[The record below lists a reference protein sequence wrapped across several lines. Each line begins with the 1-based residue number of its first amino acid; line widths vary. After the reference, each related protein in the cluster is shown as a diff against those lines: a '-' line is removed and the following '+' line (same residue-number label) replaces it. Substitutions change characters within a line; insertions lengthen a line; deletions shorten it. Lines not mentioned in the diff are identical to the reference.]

1 LHQRIWD
8 YFTGIYPHDQIIR
21 PTYMVIYMNNEY
33 EHFAASVEDLDG
45 KWSLSVNLVDRSSPQ
60 AVIAILTHEYGH
72 MLTLNRSQVT
82 DPKVPFN
89 WRMNQ
94 HEFDKIQAS
103 CGDSFFTGWQCTYQ
117 TSYLNQFG
125 NRFWEGEV
133 YQSWVDVFLPP
144 AKEANIRKAEIY
156 EFYTKY
162 PDQFVTKYA
171 ATNPVEDIAESWT
184 EFVMRPKPL
193 GASIAEQKVLFFYE
207 HPELVELR
215 HNILQGVCQ
224 YAAAQ
229 K

>member
-1 LHQRIWD
+1 MRRLFLYRLAMYIPNIL
-8 YFTGIYPHDQIIR
+8 FESIR
-21 PTYMVIYMNNEY
+21 E
-33 EHFAASVEDLDG
+33 
-45 KWSLSVNLVDRSSPQ
+45 SLL
-60 AVIAILTHEYGH
+60 G
-72 MLTLNRSQVT
+72 
-82 DPKVPFN
+82 
-89 WRMNQ
+89 
-94 HEFDKIQAS
+94 
-103 CGDSFFTGWQCTYQ
+103 
-117 TSYLNQFG
+117 
-125 NRFWEGEV
+125 GEV